1 MQDASVDWRLV
12 AYGAAYTLSTRSELG
27 GTSPA
32 GSEATVRLYVTGHR
46 QALDEGLP
54 PPAPD
59 RSAFEVSRLLMTRP
73 ECGMC
78 ETTDQT
84 CRSLSG

>member
-1 MQDASVDWRLV
+1 MEEILASIRRIIAEDGEEKPADA
-12 AYGAAYTLSTRSELG
+12 APPAAEEEVLEL
-27 GTSPA
+27 T
-32 GSEATVRLYVTGHR
+32 EVV
-46 QALDEGLP
+46 QEEEP